1 MIITR
6 TPLRISFA
14 GGGSDLPSYYE
25 KFGGAV
31 LSTAINKY
39 IYLSMHPYFFKSGY
53 FLKYS
58 KVEHASQIEDIKHPI
73 IREVFRLYNIKG
85 VDLSSSA
92 DVPSGNGLSSSSAFT
107 TGLIHLCNAYNE
119 TYKTKGEIAA
129 EACRVEIDIL
139 GEPIG
144 KQDQYACSYGGL
156 NFIQFEKSGEVLVE
170 KVFLPSEGYQRLENN
185 LLLFYTGITRSASS
199 ILMEQKENTVNDKN
213 KINNLSRMVSLAY
226 ELKEELLRNN
236 IDAMGDILH
245 QGWILK
251 REMATKVTSSFIDEC
266 YNRAIKAGALGGK
279 LLGAGG
285 GGFLLFYVEEQ
296 NHARVRNALSD
307 LKEMP
312 FRFDCKGSTIIHFN
326 KHSLKG
332 LFNA

>member
-6 TPLRISFA
+6 TPLRVSFA

-31 LSTAINKY
+31 LSTAIDKY

-58 KVEHASQIEDIKHPI
+58 NVEHASILDDIKHPI
-73 IREVFRLYNIKG
+73 IREVFRLYDIKG

-107 TGLIHLCNAYNE
+107 TGLIHLCNAYKE
-119 TYKTKGEIAA
+119 LYKTKSEIAA
-129 EACRVEIDIL
+129 EACHVEIDIL

-144 KQDQYACSYGGL
+144 KQDQYACACGGL
-156 NFIQFEKSGEVLVE
+156 NFIQFERTGEVTVE
-170 KVFLPSEGYQRLENN
+170 KVYLTSDGYRRLENN
-185 LLLFYTGITRSASS
+185 LMLFYTGITRSASS
-199 ILMEQKENTVNDKN
+199 ILQEQKSNTTHDSKKIENLHKMVGLAG
-213 KINNLSRMVSLAY
+213 NLRD
-226 ELKEELLRNN
+226 ELLRNN
-236 IDAMGDILH
+236 IDAMGEILH
-245 QGWILK
+245 QGWLLK
-251 REMATKVTSSFIDEC
+251 RELASKVTSPQINDWYE
-266 YNRAIKAGALGGK
+266 RALRAGALGGK

-285 GGFLLFYVEEQ
+285 GGFLLFYVQEQ
-296 NHARVRNALSD
+296 NHQRVRDALSD

-312 FRFDCKGSTIIHFN
+312 FTFDNKGTTIIHFN

-332 LFNA
+332 VFQ